1 MNYQEAMK
9 YIGEVHKYGS
19 KLGLENIKQLLELL
33 GNPHKELKIIH
44 VAGTNGKG
52 STAAYIREMLAENG
66 YSVGF
71 YTSPYLE
78 VFNERIQVNHSLIKD
93 EEIAEHITEIESC
106 IKIMLEKGYN
116 HPTEFEV
123 ITAMAFLY
131 FKKKNVDYVVL
142 EVGLGGRFDAT
153 NVIESSLISVI
164 TSISYDH
171 TKILGDTLT
180 KIAFE
185 KSGIIKENG
194 LIVSYP
200 QVQEAEVE
208 IIKNA
213 RLKHAQY
220 YSVNHDDISIVSQN
234 EKSSVFKLIDI
245 DENIEISMLGVHQ
258 IYNAALAIKALK
270 ILEAKHLV
278 SLDRS
283 KMIGAIKNTHWNGRM
298 EVISENPLIIIDGA
312 HNPDGA
318 KSLMDTLNITFSKY
332 EKILCIGMLE
342 DKDVDEVLKKL
353 IPYID
358 NIIVT
363 EPNSDRALTA
373 EKMAEKI
380 EKYGK
385 KVEVRTDREAA
396 FNLLLEKTKE
406 QNQLGIIAGSLYL
419 IGEGRKWLKKVSN

>member
-1 MNYQEAMK
+1 MNYQEAMR
-9 YIGEVHKYGS
+9 YISEVHKYGS
-19 KLGLENIKQLLELL
+19 KLGLENIKHLLELL

-44 VAGTNGKG
+44 IAGTNGKG
-52 STAAYIREMLAENG
+52 STAAYIREILVENE
-66 YSVGF
+66 YKVGF

-78 VFNERIQVNHSLIKD
+78 VFNERVQVNHNLIKD

-106 IKIMLEKGYN
+106 IKTMLEKGYN

-200 QVQEAEVE
+200 QVQEAEAE

-213 RLKHAQY
+213 KLKNAQY
-220 YSVNHDDISIVSQN
+220 YSVNLEELSIISQN
-234 EKSSVFKLIDI
+234 EKSSIFKLSDV

-258 IYNAALAIKALK
+258 IYNAALAIKTIN

-278 SLDRS
+278 SIDRK
-283 KMIGAIKNTHWNGRM
+283 KMISAIKNTHWNGRM

-318 KSLMDTLNITFSKY
+318 KTLIDTLNSTFSKY
-332 EKILCIGMLE
+332 EKTLCIGMLE

-380 EKYGK
+380 EKYDK
-385 KVEVRTDREAA
+385 KVEIKADREEA
-396 FNLLLEKTKE
+396 FKLLLNKIEKE
-406 QNQLGIIAGSLYL
+406 NQLGIIAGSLYL
-419 IGEGRKWLKKVSN
+419 IGEGRKWLKKVSD